1 MNPRRFAVAP
11 MMRYSHR
18 HGRMLWRLLCPP
30 ALLYTEMTVAA
41 ALARGAA
48 RTIEKALA
56 HSPAERPLALQVAG
70 ADAAELARAATAGE
84 GAGFCEI
91 NLNCGC
97 PSERAGAGG
106 FGACMMSR
114 PARVAECVAA
124 MKAAVS
130 IPITVKCRLALIG
143 ADGRA
148 TGEVET
154 LARAVFA
161 AGCDGLIVHARAAVL
176 GGLSPAQNRAAPPL
190 DYDRVARL
198 KRGWRDK
205 AIWLNGGIGAAAAAR
220 RQLRFVDGVMAG
232 RAATRDPLFWRK
244 RRRRWRA
251 TRSIA
256 RRRGGRRRRD
266 FCRICGGRSRRAK
279 IRGGRRR
286 RFRVWRG
293 RRRGRKKSAPK
304 SPPPTSTAWKNRF
317 WEAAFDSAPV
327 RRAAWR
333 VGALDSAGLS
343 GGLAVAFVADFVGLW
358 LAAAGMPAPKWI
370 FVFVCGAFV
379 MRSFGCVVNDWA
391 DRKIDR
397 QVRRTRA
404 RPLAT
409 GEVAGAEA
417 ALAGAILLAAA
428 FALFLALPAAA
439 RWWALAALAVAVCYP
454 FAKRFMRMPQLVLG
468 LAFSMGIPTAYA
480 TAGAGAGAEAWI
492 LVALNA
498 AWVVAYDTIYAMIDR
513 DDDIRAG
520 INSSAIVFGRWDVLA
535 VAILY
540 VWMLCGLSVFG
551 VWKGLGWPYY
561 VSLSAGFG
569 YVFYL
574 HRLYRR
580 REDRESCRK
589 AFARNHWLGA
599 IIFAGIAFS

>member
-1 MNPRRFAVAP
+1 MIPRPF
-11 MMRYSHR
+11 
-18 HGRMLWRLLCPP
+18 
-30 ALLYTEMTVAA
+30 
-41 ALARGAA
+41 AA
-48 RTIEKALA
+48 RLGAWARLIRLG
-56 HSPAERPLALQVAG
+56 SPAGWLLLLWP
-70 ADAAELARAATAGE
+70 
-84 GAGFCEI
+84 
-91 NLNCGC
+91 
-97 PSERAGAGG
+97 
-106 FGACMMSR
+106 
-114 PARVAECVAA
+114 
-124 MKAAVS
+124 
-130 IPITVKCRLALIG
+130 
-143 ADGRA
+143 
-148 TGEVET
+148 T
-154 LARAVFA
+154 L
-161 AGCDGLIVHARAAVL
+161 
-176 GGLSPAQNRAAPPL
+176 
-190 DYDRVARL
+190 
-198 KRGWRDK
+198 W
-205 AIWLNGGIGAAAAAR
+205 
-220 RQLRFVDGVMAG
+220 
-232 RAATRDPLFWRK
+232 
-244 RRRRWRA
+244 
-251 TRSIA
+251 
-256 RRRGGRRRRD
+256 
-266 FCRICGGRSRRAK
+266 
-279 IRGGRRR
+279 
-286 RFRVWRG
+286 
-293 RRRGRKKSAPK
+293 
-304 SPPPTSTAWKNRF
+304 
-317 WEAAFDSAPV
+317 
-327 RRAAWR
+327 
-333 VGALDSAGLS
+333 
-343 GGLAVAFVADFVGLW
+343 GLW

-409 GEVAGAEA
+409 GEIAGAEA

>member
-18 HGRMLWRLLCPP
+18 HGRLLWRLLCPP

-70 ADAAELARAATAGE
+70 ADATELARAAAAGE

-114 PARVAECVAA
+114 PALVAECVAA

-232 RAATRDPLFWRK
+232 RAATRDPLFL
-244 RRRRWRA
+244 A
-251 TRSIA
+251 E
-256 RRRGGRRRRD
+256 
-266 FCRICGGRSRRAK
+266 
-279 IRGGRRR
+279 
-286 RFRVWRG
+286 
-293 RRRGRKKSAPK
+293 
-304 SPPPTSTAWKNRF
+304 TA
-317 WEAAFDSAPV
+317 
-327 RRAAWR
+327 
-333 VGALDSAGLS
+333 
-343 GGLAVAFVADFVGLW
+343 
-358 LAAAGMPAPKWI
+358 
-370 FVFVCGAFV
+370 
-379 MRSFGCVVNDWA
+379 
-391 DRKIDR
+391 
-397 QVRRTRA
+397 
-404 RPLAT
+404 
-409 GEVAGAEA
+409 A
-417 ALAGAILLAAA
+417 ALAGDEVDR
-428 FALFLALPAAA
+428 AAA
-439 RWWALAALAVAVCYP
+439 RRAAAAGFLPYLRRQIEAGEDPRRAASP
-454 FAKRFMRMPQLVLG
+454 LSG
-468 LAFSMGIPTAYA
+468 LARA
-480 TAGAGAGAEAWI
+480 TAGAKK
-492 LVALNA
+492 
-498 AWVVAYDTIYAMIDR
+498 
-513 DDDIRAG
+513 IRAQ
-520 INSSAIVFGRWDVLA
+520 IAAADID
-535 VAILY
+535 
-540 VWMLCGLSVFG
+540 GLEKSFLGGG
-551 VWKGLGWPYY
+551 V
-561 VSLSAGFG
+561 
-569 YVFYL
+569 
-574 HRLYRR
+574 
-580 REDRESCRK
+580 
-589 AFARNHWLGA
+589 
-599 IIFAGIAFS
+599 

>member
-70 ADAAELARAATAGE
+70 ADAAELARAAAAGE

-198 KRGWRDK
+198 KRIWRDK

-220 RQLRFVDGVMAG
+220 RQLCFVDGVMAG
-232 RAATRDPLFWRK
+232 RAATRDPLFL
-244 RRRRWRA
+244 A
-251 TRSIA
+251 E
-256 RRRGGRRRRD
+256 
-266 FCRICGGRSRRAK
+266 
-279 IRGGRRR
+279 
-286 RFRVWRG
+286 
-293 RRRGRKKSAPK
+293 
-304 SPPPTSTAWKNRF
+304 TA
-317 WEAAFDSAPV
+317 
-327 RRAAWR
+327 
-333 VGALDSAGLS
+333 
-343 GGLAVAFVADFVGLW
+343 
-358 LAAAGMPAPKWI
+358 
-370 FVFVCGAFV
+370 
-379 MRSFGCVVNDWA
+379 
-391 DRKIDR
+391 
-397 QVRRTRA
+397 
-404 RPLAT
+404 
-409 GEVAGAEA
+409 A
-417 ALAGAILLAAA
+417 ALAGERIDR
-428 FALFLALPAAA
+428 AAA
-439 RWWALAALAVAVCYP
+439 RRAAAAGFLPYLRRQIEAGEDPRRAASP
-454 FAKRFMRMPQLVLG
+454 LSG
-468 LAFSMGIPTAYA
+468 LARA
-480 TAGAGAGAEAWI
+480 TAGAKK
-492 LVALNA
+492 
-498 AWVVAYDTIYAMIDR
+498 
-513 DDDIRAG
+513 IRAQ
-520 INSSAIVFGRWDVLA
+520 IAAADID
-535 VAILY
+535 
-540 VWMLCGLSVFG
+540 GLEKSFLGGG
-551 VWKGLGWPYY
+551 V
-561 VSLSAGFG
+561 
-569 YVFYL
+569 
-574 HRLYRR
+574 
-580 REDRESCRK
+580 
-589 AFARNHWLGA
+589 
-599 IIFAGIAFS
+599 